1 MKHLREWLLIAAYVI
16 LVLIVAYESFFIN
29 KQFDDSHDDQ
39 CRIAEV
45 QAQLAVVS
53 IALIAEPDQKAQM
66 VKVVNGAIRALNDT
80 CDTNVP
86 EILSG
91 GR

>member
-1 MKHLREWLLIAAYVI
+1 MRQFREWLLIAAYVI

-29 KQFDDSHDDQ
+29 NQFDDSHKDQ

-45 QAQLAVVS
+45 QAQLTVVNM
-53 IALIAEPDQKAQM
+53 ALIAEPDQKEQM

-86 EILSG
+86 EIKSG

>member
-1 MKHLREWLLIAAYVI
+1 MRQFREWLLIAAYII

-29 KQFDDSHDDQ
+29 NQFDDSHTDQ

-45 QAQLAVVS
+45 QAQLAVVNM
-53 IALIAEPDQKAQM
+53 ALIAEPDQKEQM

-86 EILSG
+86 EIQSG